1 MTSLSTVYF
10 ISILTASIAGIG
22 SAFVGNMIHPI
33 KGGADYVPPTPADVA
48 KATAEAE
55 RAANEADKKAKE
67 LRDAEPFQKVPEP
80 AQKLPEPAQKVPEPA
95 QKVPEPAQKLPEP
108 LPAVTAVRTAEEND
122 AKELEEAVKALKT
135 DS

>member
-48 KATAEAE
+48 QATAEAE
-55 RAANEADKKAKE
+55 RATNEADKKAKE
-67 LRDAEPFQKVPEP
+67 LRDAEPFQKAP
-80 AQKLPEPAQKVPEPA
+80 APAPPA
-95 QKVPEPAQKLPEP
+95 N
-108 LPAVTAVRTAEEND
+108 LPAVTAVRTQEEND
-122 AKELEEAVKALKT
+122 AKELEEAVNQLKT

>member
-48 KATAEAE
+48 KATADAE
-55 RAANEADKKAKE
+55 RATNEADKKAKE
-67 LRDAEPFQKVPEP
+67 LRDAEPFQKAQAPAPVP
-80 AQKLPEPAQKVPEPA
+80 VP
-95 QKVPEPAQKLPEP
+95 VPVRAPPP
-108 LPAVTAVRTAEEND
+108 PPPTNLPAVTAVRTEEEND
-122 AKELEEAVKALKT
+122 AKELEEAVNQLKT

>member
-10 ISILTASIAGIG
+10 ISILVASGAGIG

-55 RAANEADKKAKE
+55 RATNEADKKAKE
-67 LRDAEPFQKVPEP
+67 LRDAEPFQKASPPIISKP
-80 AQKLPEPAQKVPEPA
+80 APAPLPPPPTN
-95 QKVPEPAQKLPEP
+95 
-108 LPAVTAVRTAEEND
+108 LPAVTAVRTQEEND
-122 AKELEEAVKALKT
+122 AKELEEAVNQLKT
-135 DS
+135 NS

>member
-67 LRDAEPFQKVPEP
+67 LRDAEPFQKALEPVRSPEKLPEP
-80 AQKLPEPAQKVPEPA
+80 AQKLPES
-95 QKVPEPAQKLPEP
+95 